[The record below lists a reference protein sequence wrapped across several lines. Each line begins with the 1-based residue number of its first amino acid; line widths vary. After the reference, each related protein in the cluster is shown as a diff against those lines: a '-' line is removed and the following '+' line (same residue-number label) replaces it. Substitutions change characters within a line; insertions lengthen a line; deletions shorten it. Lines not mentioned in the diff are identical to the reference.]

1 MKKSILRT
9 ILYNK
14 ITKRETSENQSP
26 IHYKGEIIMKNI
38 TNNTELNR
46 NLNGGHW
53 LWDVVQWLWEKFPEA
68 YSNACK
74 PKPKVSAW

>member
-1 MKKSILRT
+1 
-9 ILYNK
+9 
-14 ITKRETSENQSP
+14 
-26 IHYKGEIIMKNI
+26 MKNI